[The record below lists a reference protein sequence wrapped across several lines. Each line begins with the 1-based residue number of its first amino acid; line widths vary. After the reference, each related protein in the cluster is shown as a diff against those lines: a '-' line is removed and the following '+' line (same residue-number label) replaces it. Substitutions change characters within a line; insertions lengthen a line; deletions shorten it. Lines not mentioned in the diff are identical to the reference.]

1 MSRSCHFA
9 SFVTLL
15 AMATAVSL
23 ADDATPPDVGSD
35 DGPSSLAATP
45 RFEREIQPILARA
58 CFDCH
63 GEEVQEAQLDLQTVT
78 TILRGGENGHGI
90 VRGDS
95 GRSLLF
101 DMLESGQMPP
111 EGGEKLTS
119 DELKLIQSWIE
130 AGAPAD
136 EKIAELPALTQVTA
150 EDRSYWA
157 FQEPLKQPPPDVN
170 GLRSVRTPI
179 DRFVLHRLE
188 AAGLEFSPTADR
200 VTLLRRAYFN
210 LIGLPPT
217 PAEIDAFLS
226 DVQPG
231 AWDRLIDRLL
241 ASPHYGERWGRH
253 WLDAVGYVDN
263 RLNDS
268 NLEHIFPNDGIWR
281 YRDYV
286 IRAFNEDKP
295 YDRFLTEQLAG
306 DELLDWRSVD
316 LLTPEMVELLVA
328 TGFYRSIVDHTSAP
342 EYGIEQRYNVV
353 FDTMKMVSSSL
364 MGLTLECCRCHNHK
378 YDPIS
383 QRDYYRLMATL
394 EPALNPRDWLI
405 PQKRSIP
412 MIAPDE
418 RKQIDQHND
427 ELDQKIEALHKKRIV
442 AENADDR
449 PKAERIRAE
458 INQLEDQKQHY
469 ERIQAL
475 WDVGPAPQ
483 SRVLR
488 RGSVFAAGALVDPG
502 FVEVLSAPESS
513 RAVPSKQTAGKST
526 GLRLAFAEWLTSRD
540 HPLTARVIVN
550 RVWHQHFGRGL
561 VATPGNFGRSGNLP
575 THPKLLDWLAVD
587 LMEHGW
593 SLKRLHRMI
602 MNSALFRQSSR
613 RPIDGRS
620 LAEKIDPGNAL
631 LWRMNLRRLES
642 EVVRD
647 TVLASSG
654 RLDTVPGGRPVM
666 ITKPGS
672 GLSREEHLPTP
683 TSHVRRSIYLFAR
696 RVYPLKFLEVFDAPI
711 VPVNCTKRMQSA
723 TVLQSLTQLNDDFM
737 LEHAQHVAERAR
749 LLAGDRKERQIA
761 ACWRLVLVR
770 APKQREVERSLAF
783 LAEQQADHAR
793 ETATPQ
799 RAEARALGDLCHMLL
814 CTNEFLYVD

>member
-1 MSRSCHFA
+1 MSRHYFLGP
-9 SFVTLL
+9 FVTLL
-15 AMATAVSL
+15 TMATAVSW
-23 ADDATPPDVGSD
+23 ADDAAPPDASGD
-35 DGPSSLAATP
+35 DRPSKPAVAP
-45 RFEREIQPILARA
+45 RFEQEIQPILARA

-63 GEEVQEAQLDLQTVT
+63 GGEVQEAQLDLQTVT
-78 TILRGGENGHGI
+78 SILRGGENGHGI

-101 DMLESGQMPP
+101 DMLDSGQMPP
-111 EGGEKLTS
+111 EGEEKLTK
-119 DELKLIQSWIE
+119 DELKLIQRWIE

-136 EKIAELPALTQVTA
+136 EQIAELPALTQVTA
-150 EDRSYWA
+150 EDRAYWA
-157 FQEPLKQPPPDVN
+157 FQKPLQQPLPDVN
-170 GLRSVRTPI
+170 GLHSVRTPI

-188 AAGLEFSPTADR
+188 EAGLEFSPPVDR
-200 VTLLRRAYFN
+200 ETLLRRAYFN
-210 LIGLPPT
+210 LIGLPP
-217 PAEIDAFLS
+217 PPEEIDTFVN
-226 DVQPG
+226 DVHPG
-231 AWDRLIDRLL
+231 AWERLIDRLL

-295 YDRFLTEQLAG
+295 YDRFLIEQLAG

-316 LLTPEMVELLVA
+316 LLTPQMVELLVA

-342 EYGIEQRYNVV
+342 EYGLEQRYNVV

-364 MGLTLECCRCHNHK
+364 MGLTLECSRCHNHK

-383 QRDYYRLMATL
+383 QRDYYRMMATL

-427 ELDQKIEALHKKRIV
+427 ELDQQIEALHKKRIV

-458 INQLEDQKQHY
+458 IDQLEDQKQHY

-502 FVEVLSAPESS
+502 FIEVLSAPESS
-513 RAVPSKQTAGKST
+513 RAVGSKRRLGKST

-561 VATPGNFGRSGNLP
+561 VATPGNFGRSGSLP
-575 THPKLLDWLAVD
+575 THPELLDWLAVD
-587 LMEHGW
+587 LMEQGW
-593 SLKRLHRMI
+593 SLKRLHRMM
-602 MNSALFRQSSR
+602 MNSAVFRQSSR
-613 RPIDGRS
+613 RPADGTS
-620 LAEKIDPGNAL
+620 LAERIDPGNAL

-642 EVVRD
+642 EIVRD
-647 TVLASSG
+647 TVLASAG
-654 RLDTVPGGRPVM
+654 RLDTTPGGPPVM

-672 GLSREEHLPTP
+672 GLSREEPLPTP
-683 TSHVRRSIYLFAR
+683 TSHLRRSVYLFAR

-723 TVLQSLTQLNDDFM
+723 TVLQSLTRLNDEFM
-737 LEHAQHVAERAR
+737 LDHAQHMAQRAR
-749 LLAGDRKERQIA
+749 LLAGEKKDRQIET
-761 ACWRLVLVR
+761 CWRLVLARSPEQHELQRGR
-770 APKQREVERSLAF
+770 AY
-783 LAEQQADHAR
+783 LAEQRNGYVD
-793 ETATPQ
+793 ESATP
-799 RAEARALGDLCHMLL
+799 REANARALGDLCHMLL